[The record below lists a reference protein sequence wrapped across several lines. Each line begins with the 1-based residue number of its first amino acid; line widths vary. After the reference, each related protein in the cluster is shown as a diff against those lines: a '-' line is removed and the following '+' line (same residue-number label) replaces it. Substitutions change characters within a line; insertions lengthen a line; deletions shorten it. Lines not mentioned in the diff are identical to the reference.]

1 MFAAAPA
8 LTSLTLSTNLMNVVL
23 SFGVLSAIGQ
33 NLAILPTLTLPMAWY
48 SGEFVDFFLLH
59 IFLATLRFVLG
70 SRTAEAWWPASW

>member
-1 MFAAAPA
+1 MYVFFRSLFCRAVLLGSLMFAAAPA

-48 SGEFVDFFLLH
+48 SGEFVDFFFF
-59 IFLATLRFVLG
+59 ISF
-70 SRTAEAWWPASW
+70 